1 VRGDLLSDIDASKE
15 KPIPHQPPTS
25 QTPSSKSPPQP
36 IEDIGEPPTAC
47 FLTKVPANVQDWYP
61 YPLLLTTATAVCFIV
76 VYTYIIPYRW
86 MFEKYDGIRAFWN
99 PVKQSF
105 YSRFGRKLD
114 IPQYIVDTMPT
125 HMFLDGEI
133 W

>member
-1 VRGDLLSDIDASKE
+1 
-15 KPIPHQPPTS
+15 
-25 QTPSSKSPPQP
+25 
-36 IEDIGEPPTAC
+36 
-47 FLTKVPANVQDWYP
+47 
-61 YPLLLTTATAVCFIV
+61 
-76 VYTYIIPYRW
+76 

-114 IPQYIVDTMPT
+114 IPQYIVDTMPA